1 MDRITRAGLIAVAL
15 SVLAACGGGGDPPP
29 PAPPA
34 APVVVAKQEDQFGA
48 NFASAFRASPTSEPI
63 TPVDGDIIALSL
75 TAEPVPLG

>member
-1 MDRITRAGLIAVAL
+1 MNRPARLGLIAVAA

-34 APVVVAKQEDQFGA
+34 TPTVTVKQEDQFGG
-48 NFASAFRASPTSEPI
+48 NFASAFRADPNANPI

>member
-1 MDRITRAGLIAVAL
+1 MNRIARLGLLAVAA

-34 APVVVAKQEDQFGA
+34 TPAVTVRQEDQFGT
-48 NFASAFRASPTSEPI
+48 NFASAFRASTTAEPI